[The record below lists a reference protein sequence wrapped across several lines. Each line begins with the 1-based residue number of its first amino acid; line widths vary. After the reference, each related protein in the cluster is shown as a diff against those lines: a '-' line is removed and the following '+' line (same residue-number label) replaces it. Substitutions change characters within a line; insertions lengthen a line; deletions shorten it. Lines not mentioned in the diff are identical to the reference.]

1 MSNINIEQRR
11 TEIII
16 TEIDSG
22 ERLSQSSTTES
33 HLLYAIL
40 NKLEEMR
47 INQIDIEEAISPR

>member
-1 MSNINIEQRR
+1 MSNINIEQRK
-11 TEIII
+11 ELIIV

-22 ERLSQSSTTES
+22 KRLTQSATTES

-47 INQIDIEEAISPR
+47 INQIDIESAISPR